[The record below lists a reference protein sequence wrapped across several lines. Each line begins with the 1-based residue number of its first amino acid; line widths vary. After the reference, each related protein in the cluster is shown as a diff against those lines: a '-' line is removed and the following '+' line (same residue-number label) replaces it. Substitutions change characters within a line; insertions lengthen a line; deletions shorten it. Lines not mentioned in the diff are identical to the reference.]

1 MGVIDTAKM
10 INKAR
15 QAKKKMEQVE
25 AVGKDGFVAIL
36 INGLYEINDL
46 EVDLDSF
53 KAKFDNLDES
63 TAQEIVNEFKKSVVS
78 AMKDAKKQ
86 LEKELASMTSLDDLK
101 GLFG

>member
-25 AVGKDGFVAIL
+25 AVGREGFVAIL
-36 INGLYEINDL
+36 INGLYDVNDIEIDL
-46 EVDLDSF
+46 E
-53 KAKFDNLDES
+53 KFMNEFNDIDES
-63 TAQEIVNEFKKSVVS
+63 TAKKVADRFSEDVAK

-101 GLFG
+101 GLLG